1 MSHIGG
7 PAIRSDAWSKVNG
20 ETVYAYDYKEAGML
34 YGVLVRSPYAA
45 GKLLRCDLGKARA
58 MAGVRAAIAAAD
70 VPAVLAGWSMR
81 DTPLFAREGVRYI
94 GEPIAAVAADS
105 LAEARRLI
113 GVDYRGAQATIE
125 VTADNIRSFCN
136 YMGSEN
142 PLFLDPEYA
151 AQTRWGASSR
161 PRRWWARRSSPRA

>member
-1 MSHIGG
+1 M
-7 PAIRSDAWSKVNG
+7 A
-20 ETVYAYDYKEAGML
+20 ETENAVRFKDQAYTVATQ
-34 YGVLVRSPYAA
+34 
-45 GKLLRCDLGKARA
+45 
-58 MAGVRAAIAAAD
+58 
-70 VPAVLAGWSMR
+70 VPGL
-81 DTPLFAREGVRYI
+81 DQ
-94 GEPIAAVAADS
+94 DS